1 MTHLLVRY
9 HSIKATSYF
18 LPGIFSSSYSCA
30 DRDKNSAWRAK
41 RQGSFEMNVDIP
53 TLHC

>member
-9 HSIKATSYF
+9 YSIKATRYF
-18 LPGIFSSSYSCA
+18 LPGIFSSYYSCA
-30 DRDKNSAWRAK
+30 GRDKNPAWPAEL
-41 RQGSFEMNVDIP
+41 QGSFEMNVEIP